1 MITFRETVDS
11 AERLNELLKSSAEV
25 REGVDHALEYL
36 GDFTAM
42 LEYAHNKDF
51 KSASEALEY
60 IDKVLVPRLG
70 RIRDALASRT
80 EPHLVHL
87 EQAKDLASRL
97 SARLQ
102 MLADGNGG
110 GFLP

>member
-1 MITFRETVDS
+1 MITFRETIDS

-25 REGVDHALEYL
+25 REGVNHALEYL
-36 GDFTAM
+36 TDFTAM

-51 KSASEALEY
+51 KSAREALEY

-80 EPHLVHL
+80 DPHLVRL
-87 EQAKDLASRL
+87 EQARDLANRL
-97 SARLQ
+97 TVRLQ
-102 MLADGNGG
+102 MLADGSGEL
-110 GFLP
+110 LP